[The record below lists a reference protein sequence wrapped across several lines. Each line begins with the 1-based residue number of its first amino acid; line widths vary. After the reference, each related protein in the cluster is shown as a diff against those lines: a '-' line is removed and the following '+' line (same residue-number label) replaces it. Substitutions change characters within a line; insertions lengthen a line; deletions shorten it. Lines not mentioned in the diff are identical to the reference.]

1 MLHSGKTSSWSEW
14 MLVRLLAGVLFT
26 ILIWGQ
32 CTLAQQA
39 AASQTDEK
47 QGKSGLAENKLGPT
61 VQPRSDVP
69 DTLIDGGDLLRI
81 SVFSVKDFDVDA
93 RVSARGSVSL
103 PLIGDVQV
111 AGLTPEEVEGVV
123 ARRLV
128 TGNFILEPQVSVFV
142 KEYATQGVSVLGEV
156 EKPGIYPMLGS
167 HGLFDVLSM
176 AGGATQKSGP
186 TVTITH
192 KGRPNDALTINL
204 VDVGKSAEADPG
216 ILPGDTVFVSK
227 AGIVYVVGDVKNP
240 SGIVIENSSDMT
252 VLKAIAIAGGTNPT
266 ASVNNAKL
274 IRKTP
279 GGHEESSIP
288 LKKIFA
294 AKAADQKLQPED
306 IVFVPSSAARSAG
319 RRGLEAVLQAATGV
333 AIYRT
338 P

>member
-1 MLHSGKTSSWSEW
+1 MLIRRVG
-14 MLVRLLAGVLFT
+14 GVLFA
-26 ILIWGQ
+26 ILMCGR
-32 CTLAQQA
+32 LAITQDAVAAQPDGSQA
-39 AASQTDEK
+39 
-47 QGKSGLAENKLGPT
+47 KSEITENKSHSGVQLG
-61 VQPRSDVP
+61 SDVP

-81 SVFSVKDFDVDA
+81 SVFGVKDFDVDA
-93 RVSARGSVSL
+93 RVSGRGNVSL
-103 PLIGDVQV
+103 PLIGEVQL
-111 AGLTPEEVEGVV
+111 AGLTPNEAEGVI

-156 EKPGIYPMLGS
+156 EKPGIYPLLGA

-192 KGRPNDALTINL
+192 KAHPNHAVVVNL
-204 VDVGKSAEADPG
+204 VDVGQSADANAEV
-216 ILPGDTVFVSK
+216 LPGDTIFVSK
-227 AGIVYVVGDVKNP
+227 AGIVYVVGDVKTP

-279 GGHEESSIP
+279 SGHEESSIP

-294 AKAADQKLQPED
+294 AKSTDLKLQPED
-306 IVFVPSSAARSAG
+306 IVFVPSSTARTAG

>member
-1 MLHSGKTSSWSEW
+1 MLIRRVGT
-14 MLVRLLAGVLFT
+14 LLLAILACGYFAVSQDAVVPQPGT
-26 ILIWGQ
+26 IQ
-32 CTLAQQA
+32 P
-39 AASQTDEK
+39 
-47 QGKSGLAENKLGPT
+47 KSGAADSKSHLGA
-61 VQPRSDVP
+61 QSGSNIP

-81 SVFSVKDFDVDA
+81 SVFGVKDFDVDA

-111 AGLTPEEVEGVV
+111 AGLTPEEAEGAV

-156 EKPGIYPMLGS
+156 EKPGIYPLLGA

-192 KGRPNDALTINL
+192 KDRPNDTVTVNL
-204 VDVGKSAEADPG
+204 VDVGKSAGADAG
-216 ILPGDTVFVSK
+216 ILPGDTVYVSK

-279 GGHEESSIP
+279 TGHEESSIP

-294 AKAADQKLQPED
+294 AKADDLKLQPED
-306 IVFVPSSAARSAG
+306 IVFVPSSTARSAS

>member
-1 MLHSGKTSSWSEW
+1 
-14 MLVRLLAGVLFT
+14 MLVRLLGRALFI
-26 ILIWGQ
+26 ILIMGQ
-32 CTLAQQA
+32 CAPAQQGPA
-39 AASQTDEK
+39 PQAEDNHPKT
-47 QGKSGLAENKLGPT
+47 GLTESKPSPNVQLG
-61 VQPRSDVP
+61 SDVP

-81 SVFSVKDFDVDA
+81 SVFGVKDFDVDA

-111 AGLTPEEVEGVV
+111 AGLTPEEAEGVV

-156 EKPGIYPMLGS
+156 EKPGIYPLLGS

-192 KGRPNDALTINL
+192 KSRPNTAVTVNL
-204 VDVGKSAEADPG
+204 VEIGKTADANAEV
-216 ILPGDTVFVSK
+216 LPGDTVFVSK

-266 ASVNNAKL
+266 ASVNSAKL
-274 IRKTP
+274 IRKTTS
-279 GGHEESSIP
+279 GHEESSIP

-294 AKAADQKLQPED
+294 AKADDLKLQPED
-306 IVFVPSSAARSAG
+306 IVFVPSSTARSAS

>member
-1 MLHSGKTSSWSEW
+1 MEWGGW
-14 MLVRLLAGVLFT
+14 MLIRALATVLLGVLMLEQPAT
-26 ILIWGQ
+26 TQ
-32 CTLAQQA
+32 DAVT
-39 AASQTDEK
+39 SQTNEN
-47 QGKSGLAENKLGPT
+47 QAKSILAERTSRPSAL
-61 VQPRSDVP
+61 RSATL
-69 DTLIDGGDLLRI
+69 DTLIGGGDLLKI
-81 SVFSVKDFDVDA
+81 SVFGVKDFDVDA

-103 PLIGDVQV
+103 PLLGEVQL
-111 AGLTPEEVEGVV
+111 AGLTPGEAERVV

-142 KEYATQGVSVLGEV
+142 KEYATQGISVLGEV
-156 EKPGIYPMLGS
+156 EKPGIYPLLGL

-192 KGRPNDALTINL
+192 RDRPNDAVTVNL
-204 VDVGKSAEADPG
+204 VDVGKSADANAEV
-216 ILPGDTVFVSK
+216 LPGDTVFVSK
-227 AGIVYVVGDVKNP
+227 AGIVYIVGDVKNP

-252 VLKAIAIAGGTNPT
+252 VLKAIAVAGGTNST
-266 ASVNNAKL
+266 AAVNHAKL

-279 GGHEESSIP
+279 SGHEESSIP
-288 LKKIFA
+288 LKKIFEG
-294 AKAADQKLQPED
+294 KAADLKLQPED
-306 IVFVPSSAARSAG
+306 ILFVPSSATRSAG

>member
-1 MLHSGKTSSWSEW
+1 ML
-14 MLVRLLAGVLFT
+14 LRLLATGLFSVL
-26 ILIWGQ
+26 LLGQ
-32 CTLAQQA
+32 YAL
-39 AASQTDEK
+39 SQDEIAP
-47 QGKSGLAENKLGPT
+47 QPDRTHSMSGPNESKAPPT
-61 VQPRSDVP
+61 VQPGSDVP

-81 SVFSVKDFDVDA
+81 SVFGVKDFDVDA
-93 RVSARGSVSL
+93 RVSARGNVSL
-103 PLIGDVQV
+103 PLIGDVQL
-111 AGLTPEEVEGVV
+111 AGLTPDEAEGIV

-156 EKPGIYPMLGS
+156 EKPGIYPLLGS

-192 KGRPNDALTINL
+192 KGRPNDVVVVNL
-204 VDVGKSAEADPG
+204 ADVGRSTDANAG
-216 ILPGDTVFVSK
+216 VLPGDTVFVSK
-227 AGIVYVVGDVKNP
+227 AGIVYVVGDVRTP
-240 SGIVIENSSDMT
+240 SGIVIENDSDMT
-252 VLKAIAIAGGTNPT
+252 VLKAIAMAGGTNPT
-266 ASVNNAKL
+266 ASVNSAKL
-274 IRKTP
+274 IRKTAN
-279 GGHEESSIP
+279 GHEETSIP

-294 AKAADQKLQPED
+294 AKATDLKLQPED
-306 IVFVPSSAARSAG
+306 IIFVPNSAARSAG

>member
-1 MLHSGKTSSWSEW
+1 MLI
-14 MLVRLLAGVLFT
+14 RLLGTVLFT
-26 ILIWGQ
+26 VLMLGQ
-32 CTLAQQA
+32 CALAQDTVA
-39 AASQTDEK
+39 PQTNGN
-47 QGKSGLAENKLGPT
+47 QTKSGPADSKPTPT
-61 VQPRSDVP
+61 VQPGSDVP

-81 SVFSVKDFDVDA
+81 SVFGVKDFDVDA

-103 PLIGDVQV
+103 PLIGDVQL
-111 AGLTPEEVEGVV
+111 AGLTPEEAEGVV
-123 ARRLV
+123 GRRLV

-156 EKPGIYPMLGS
+156 EKPGIYPLLGS

-192 KGRPNDALTINL
+192 KGRPNDVVVVNL
-204 VDVGKSAEADPG
+204 VDVGKSADANAG
-216 ILPGDTVFVSK
+216 VLPGDTVFVSK
-227 AGIVYVVGDVKNP
+227 AGIVYVVGDVRTP
-240 SGIVIENSSDMT
+240 SGIVIENDSDMT
-252 VLKAIAIAGGTNPT
+252 VLKAIAMAGGTNPT

-274 IRKTP
+274 IRKTAN
-279 GGHEESSIP
+279 GHEETSIP

-294 AKAADQKLQPED
+294 AKATDLKLQPED
-306 IVFVPSSAARSAG
+306 IVFVPNSAARSAG

>member
-1 MLHSGKTSSWSEW
+1 MLARQLST
-14 MLVRLLAGVLFT
+14 VLFT
-26 ILIWGQ
+26 IMLLGHGAVSEDSVPP
-32 CTLAQQA
+32 L
-39 AASQTDEK
+39 
-47 QGKSGLAENKLGPT
+47 SGENPANSAPAESKPNATAK
-61 VQPRSDVP
+61 PRGDVP

-81 SVFSVKDFDVDA
+81 SVFGVKDFDVDA
-93 RVSARGSVSL
+93 RVSSRGSVSL
-103 PLIGDVQV
+103 PLIGDVQL
-111 AGLTPEEVEGVV
+111 AGLTPDEAEAVV
-123 ARRLV
+123 ARRLAA
-128 TGNFILEPQVSVFV
+128 GDFILEPQVSVFV

-156 EKPGIYPMLGS
+156 EKPGIYPLLGS
-167 HGLFDVLSM
+167 HGLVDVLSM

-186 TVTITH
+186 IVTITH
-192 KGRPNDALTINL
+192 RGRPNDAVTVNL
-204 VDVGKSAEADPG
+204 ADVGKSADANAEV
-216 ILPGDTVFVSK
+216 LPGDTVFVSK

-240 SGIVIENSSDMT
+240 SGIVIENTSDMT

-266 ASVNNAKL
+266 AAINNAKL

-294 AKAADQKLQPED
+294 AKATDLKLQPED

-319 RRGLEAVLQAATGV
+319 RRGLEAVLQAATGM